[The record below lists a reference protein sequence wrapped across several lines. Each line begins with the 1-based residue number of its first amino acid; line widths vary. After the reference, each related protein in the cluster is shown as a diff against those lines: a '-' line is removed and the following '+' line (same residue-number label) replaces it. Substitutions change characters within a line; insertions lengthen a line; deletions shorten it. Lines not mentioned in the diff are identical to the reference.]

1 MKTLSLYP
9 HVSLRFESFKNQT
22 VLCHSHI
29 LGVPTQVK
37 SPNVV
42 SHHLFRCIL
51 EGENK
56 APLA

>member
-9 HVSLRFESFKNQT
+9 HISLRFESFKTQT
-22 VLCHSHI
+22 VMSF
-29 LGVPTQVK
+29 PTQAK
-37 SPNVV
+37 SPKVV

-51 EGENK
+51 EGEKK